1 MSETALKHIEH
12 LSITIGPRGTAT
24 PDEHTAQDYVEQ
36 TLTGLGYE
44 PQHDA
49 VQVYASAYQPFILG
63 LTLMLV
69 AFFLF
74 YYLGGAGA
82 LAATVLGAIVTVSAF
97 LELMLKDNPLRWF
110 LPLAP
115 SQNIYAVAPAQS
127 ESESPRK
134 IVVVA
139 HVDTHRTP
147 LIWSSPGMFSA
158 YRVLSA
164 LGMVGLPVGVIVFV
178 VGIFVTSNVVRQIGL
193 GLAVLYG
200 LLWLLVIQAEFSEH
214 TRGAN
219 DNASGVG
226 VLLSLAERLKHEPLP
241 NSEVWLLADTAEE
254 TGAFGMRDFVV
265 RHKDDLPDAVFL
277 VVDSV
282 AGEGAGPCTLRS
294 EMFFST
300 LHYPA
305 DLLALADKV
314 AADHPD
320 LGAYS
325 HAMQGAYT
333 DGAIALKAGYEA
345 LAWVGYTKDG
355 WIPLWHSPDD
365 EFELVDKST
374 LDRTEEFVWEVMRRL
389 DGERP

>member
-1 MSETALKHIEH
+1 MSDTALKHIEH

-24 PDEHTAQDYVEQ
+24 PDERAAQDYVEQ
-36 TLTGLGYE
+36 TLTGLGYT
-44 PQHDA
+44 PQVDS
-49 VQVYASAYQPFILG
+49 VQVYASAYQPFILA
-63 LTLMLV
+63 LSLMLI
-69 AFFLF
+69 AFFMF

-82 LAATVLGAIVTVSAF
+82 LAATVLAIVATASVF
-97 LELMLKDNPLRWF
+97 LELLLKDNPLRWF
-110 LPLAP
+110 LPVAP
-115 SQNIYAVAPAQS
+115 SRNVYAIAPARA
-127 ESESPRK
+127 ESPRK
-134 IVVVA
+134 IVVAA

-147 LIWSSPGMFSA
+147 LIWSSPGMFAA
-158 YRVLSA
+158 YRVLS
-164 LGMVGLPVGVIVFV
+164 LIGMVGLPAGVIVFAI
-178 VGIFVTSNVVRQIGL
+178 GIFVTSDPLRQIGL

-200 LLWLLVIQAEFSEH
+200 LLWLLVIQAELSEH

-226 VLLSLAERLKHEPLP
+226 ALLALAERLKREPLP

-254 TGAFGMRDFVV
+254 TGAFGMRDFVA
-265 RHKDDLPDAVFL
+265 RHKADLPGAVFL
-277 VVDSV
+277 IVDGV

-294 EMFFST
+294 ETFLTT
-300 LHYPA
+300 LRYPA
-305 DLLALADKV
+305 DLLALADQV
-314 AADHPD
+314 AAERAD

-333 DGAIALKAGYEA
+333 DGTIALMAGFKA

-365 EFELVDKST
+365 EFELVDKSA

-389 DGERP
+389 DGERS